1 MKTFITIFLV
11 VVFGQNMLGQQI
23 NGRITDKKNHGIA
36 GALISL
42 GNTGN
47 HEHTDN
53 KGNFSV
59 RGVNPE
65 DSLYITALGFQSFIF
80 PAKGAISP
88 INISLNKGSISLN
101 EVTIVPDI
109 EAINLFANVNLLTN
123 PVNNSQELMRKV
135 PGLVIG
141 QHAGG
146 GKAEQFFLRGFDID
160 HGTDIAISVDG
171 MPVNM
176 VSHAHGQGYADLH
189 FVIPETVEKLN
200 FGKGPYYAD
209 QGNFNTAAFVDMQ
222 LKKRL
227 DRSLIRTEIGQFN
240 SQRLVGMFNLL
251 NEDGQ
256 AAYVATEFIA
266 TDGPFESSQN
276 FRRVNV
282 MGRYTGTLQNN
293 DQIGLTTSYFTSVWD
308 ASGQIPQRAV
318 DQGRISRFGAID
330 STEGGETSRGNV
342 SLDYTKV
349 IDARQSVKTTAY
361 FSAYDFLLYSNF
373 TFFLEDSINGDQI
386 RQREERQMFGFKSE
400 YNNNF
405 SIGSVYSQLRVGISY
420 RNDRSQENEL
430 SHTQNRSTT
439 LDRIQ
444 FGNINETNYGAFASL
459 EFGLGR
465 FSVTP
470 GIRFDRFDFVYND
483 LLQPNYS
490 NQGIVKEI
498 VSPKLN
504 FLYNANNKT
513 QVYLS
518 TGKGFHSNDTRTI
531 IAQTGEDIL
540 PAAYGADFGL
550 IWKPESKLIL
560 NAALWYLFLEQEFVY
575 VGDAG
580 IVEPGG
586 QTQRTG
592 VDFSARY
599 QPLKWLFV
607 DADVN
612 YAFARSVDDP
622 EGENYIP
629 LAPDLT
635 VMGGFSAIHSSGFY
649 GGLRVRHIE
658 DRPAN
663 EDNSIVAI
671 GYTVIDFN
679 VGKRWDRLDIG
690 IKIQNLFD
698 VDWNETQFAT
708 ESRLQD
714 EPAPVEEIHFT
725 PGTPFFAS
733 AVLSYSF

>member
-1 MKTFITIFLV
+1 
-11 VVFGQNMLGQQI
+11 
-23 NGRITDKKNHGIA
+23 
-36 GALISL
+36 
-42 GNTGN
+42 
-47 HEHTDN
+47 
-53 KGNFSV
+53 
-59 RGVNPE
+59 
-65 DSLYITALGFQSFIF
+65 
-80 PAKGAISP
+80 
-88 INISLNKGSISLN
+88 
-101 EVTIVPDI
+101 
-109 EAINLFANVNLLTN
+109 
-123 PVNNSQELMRKV
+123 
-135 PGLVIG
+135 
-141 QHAGG
+141 
-146 GKAEQFFLRGFDID
+146 
-160 HGTDIAISVDG
+160 
-171 MPVNM
+171 
-176 VSHAHGQGYADLH
+176 
-189 FVIPETVEKLN
+189 
-200 FGKGPYYAD
+200 
-209 QGNFNTAAFVDMQ
+209 MQ

-318 DQGRISRFGAID
+318 DQGRISGFGAID

-400 YNNNF
+400 YNNKF
-405 SIGSVYSQLRVGISY
+405 SIGSVYSQLRMGISY

-459 EFGLGR
+459 EFCLGR

-531 IAQTGEDIL
+531 IAQTGEDII
-540 PAAYGADFGL
+540 PATYGADFGL
-550 IWKPESKLIL
+550 IWKPEPKLIL

-635 VMGGFSAIHSSGFY
+635 VMGVLSAIHSSGFY

-679 VGKRWDRLDIG
+679 VGKRWDRMDIG